1 MSDSKTYI
9 VTPASKQDF
18 AGIKALYQNVARQGG
33 GIARTEEEITDDYI
47 HHNLENALAR
57 GISYLAKSGEQIVGE
72 IHAYRPVPAL
82 FAHVLSDL
90 TIAVHPDF
98 QGCGVGRAI
107 FSALLDEVKT
117 KHSHILRVE
126 LFVRESNLKAQEFY
140 QSLGFHIEGHFQ
152 QRVRR
157 LDGELEAD
165 IPMAWVRQN

>member
-9 VTPASKQDF
+9 VMPASKQDF
-18 AGIKALYQNVARQGG
+18 VGIKALYQSVARQGG
-33 GIARTEEEITDDYI
+33 GIARTEEEITNDYI
-47 HHNLENALAR
+47 HHNLENALTR
-57 GISYLAKSGEQIVGE
+57 GICYLAKSGEQIVGE

-82 FAHVLSDL
+82 FTHVLSDL

-126 LFVRESNLKAQEFY
+126 LFVRESNLKAQAFY
-140 QSLGFHIEGHFQ
+140 QSLGFHIEGRFQ

-165 IPMAWVRQN
+165 IPMAWVR

>member
-1 MSDSKTYI
+1 MSDTKTYL
-9 VTPASKQDF
+9 VTPARPEDF
-18 AGIKALYQNVARQGG
+18 AGIKALYQSVARQGG

-47 HHNLENALAR
+47 HHNLDSALNR
-57 GISYLAKSGEQIVGE
+57 GINYVAKSGDQVVGE
-72 IHAYRPVPAL
+72 IHAYRSVPAL

-107 FSALLDEVKT
+107 FSALLNEVKT
-117 KHSHILRVE
+117 KHPHFLRVE
-126 LFVRESNLKAQEFY
+126 LFVRESNLKAQAFY
-140 QSLGFHIEGHFQ
+140 QSLGFQIEGRFQ

-165 IPMAWVRQN
+165 LPMAWIRPK

>member
-1 MSDSKTYI
+1 MNDSKTYS
-9 VTPASKQDF
+9 VTIASTEDF
-18 AGIKALYQNVARQGG
+18 AGIKALYRSVARQGA

-47 HHNLENALAR
+47 RHNLENALTR
-57 GISYLAKSGEQIVGE
+57 GISYLAKSGDLVVGE

-107 FSALLDEVKT
+107 FSALLDEVKA
-117 KHSHILRVE
+117 KHPQILRVE
-126 LFVRESNLKAQEFY
+126 LFVRESNLKAQTFY
-140 QSLGFHIEGHFQ
+140 QSLGFHIEGRFQ

-157 LDGELEAD
+157 LDGALEAD

>member
-1 MSDSKTYI
+1 MSNSKTYI

-18 AGIKALYQNVARQGG
+18 AGIKALYQSVARQGG

-47 HHNLENALAR
+47 RHNLDSALER
-57 GISYLAKSGEQIVGE
+57 GINYLAKSGDQVVGE
-72 IHAYRPVPAL
+72 IHAYRPVPAQ

-107 FSALLDEVKT
+107 FSALLEEVKA
-117 KHSHILRVE
+117 KHPHILRVE
-126 LFVRESNLKAQEFY
+126 LFVRESNLKAQAFY
-140 QSLGFHIEGHFQ
+140 QSLGFQIEGRFQ

-157 LDGELEAD
+157 LDGALEAD

>member
-9 VTPASKQDF
+9 VTPASKEDF
-18 AGIKALYQNVARQGG
+18 AGIKALYQSVAKQGG

-47 HHNLENALAR
+47 HHNLESALAR
-57 GISYLAKSGEQIVGE
+57 GICYLAKSADQVVGE
-72 IHAYRPVPAL
+72 IHAYRPLPTL

-90 TIAVHPDF
+90 TIAVHPYF

-126 LFVRESNLKAQEFY
+126 LFVRESNLKAQAFY
-140 QSLGFHIEGHFQ
+140 QSLGFHIEGRFQ

>member
-1 MSDSKTYI
+1 MSDSKTYC
-9 VTPASKQDF
+9 VTPAGEQDF
-18 AGIKALYQNVARQGG
+18 AGIKALYQSVARQGG
-33 GIARTEEEITDDYI
+33 GIARTEKEITDDYI
-47 HHNLENALAR
+47 HLNLESALAR
-57 GISYLAKSGEQIVGE
+57 GICYLAKSGDQVVGE

-107 FSALLDEVKT
+107 FSALLYEVKT
-117 KHSHILRVE
+117 NHPYILRVE
-126 LFVRESNLKAQEFY
+126 LFVRESNLKAQAFY
-140 QSLGFHIEGHFQ
+140 QSLGFHIEGRFQ

-165 IPMAWVRQN
+165 IPMAWVR